1 MSGPVD
7 THADFESP
15 VQELSIELA
24 ESELDLPAEEMQLD
38 VPTEFTSFSID

>member
-15 VQELSIELA
+15 VQEMNVELD

>member
-15 VQELSIELA
+15 IQNMDVELA
-24 ESELDLPAEEMQLD
+24 ESELDLPTEEMLLD